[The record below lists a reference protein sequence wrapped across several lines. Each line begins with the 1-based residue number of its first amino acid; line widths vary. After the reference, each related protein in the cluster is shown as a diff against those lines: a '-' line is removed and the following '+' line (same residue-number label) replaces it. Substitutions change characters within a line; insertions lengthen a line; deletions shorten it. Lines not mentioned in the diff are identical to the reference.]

1 MPEGIEVLVSVFI
14 SLVPN
19 VKILGGVC
27 TASGASLLAMCHSL
41 VFARGGISLRVMH
54 HNLEVQIGAV
64 TPTPVRCGT
73 GHRYR
78 RGLR

>member
-1 MPEGIEVLVSVFI
+1 MPEGIEVLVFMFI

-41 VFARGGISLRVMH
+41 VFARGGISLRVMGRVR
-54 HNLEVQIGAV
+54 HNSVVILAPGVDRG
-64 TPTPVRCGT
+64 
-73 GHRYR
+73 GHGR
-78 RGLR
+78 RQ